1 MNRITKGLRE
11 LRDLRRKP
19 LNVRVVKDEEK
30 TETPKQEETRPK
42 EKPKPSS
49 KKKESLLYDMTI
61 DRKGLSEA
69 DYQQAL
75 NMQKVMSDPANVKVR
90 DTKELYKE
98 MGLTEEDQKFMV
110 EELKKA
116 KTAPPPKEPTPEERR
131 KFSRLERMLSNDSS
145 ILDSYDSWL
154 KETER
159 VLGSK
164 ADHPESLTEDD
175 IAKIP
180 PVPEKLREMLQY
192 ITSNK

>member
-1 MNRITKGLRE
+1 
-11 LRDLRRKP
+11 
-19 LNVRVVKDEEK
+19 
-30 TETPKQEETRPK
+30 
-42 EKPKPSS
+42 
-49 KKKESLLYDMTI
+49 
-61 DRKGLSEA
+61 
-69 DYQQAL
+69 
-75 NMQKVMSDPANVKVR
+75 
-90 DTKELYKE
+90 

-175 IAKIP
+175 IAKMP